1 MARTKD
7 EHLHA
12 QRRLQILQAASQEF
26 KAKGFHGARTEDI
39 CAGAGLSAGTVFRYF
54 ASKEDIISTIAELEI
69 EAYRNWIKLLATKEG
84 LLWMARLDAQGLA
97 ELLAPT
103 QFDLG
108 ADSWLELY
116 RHPQYRDRM
125 IEQDQA
131 LRASFAAALRAGQ
144 RDGWIRSELEASGA
158 VNIISAVFSG
168 LMFDQQT
175 NQKLGLAATAAAIA
189 DLFRCFILQQ
199 KDGKP

>member
-39 CAGAGLSAGTVFRYF
+39 CSGAGMSAGTVFRYF
-54 ASKEDIISTIAELEI
+54 TSKEEMIATIAEMEI
-69 EAYRNWIKLLATKEG
+69 ETYRKWIKLLATKEG
-84 LLWMARLDAQGLA
+84 LLWMARLDVQGLA

-131 LRASFAAALRAGQ
+131 LRASFTAALHEGQ
-144 RDGWIRSELEASGA
+144 RDGWVRSELEASGA
-158 VNIISAVFSG
+158 VNVISAIFSG
-168 LMFDQQT
+168 LMFDQQMHI
-175 NQKLGLAATAAAIA
+175 KADLASTAMALA
-189 DLFRCFILQQ
+189 DLFRCYVLKQENH
-199 KDGKP
+199 KS